1 MTTNETKKIMTNTK
15 WIAEQLL
22 AIGLN
27 QRDLSEKIGLDPGAM
42 SRTIAGRRRLQVSE
56 ANKIA
61 AIFGTSLMDVLENFG
76 IADPGVKT
84 DLVPITFI
92 AGKDGKLASTNGKE
106 TVPNLPSFP
115 DGKFVVQWREPG
127 VVFDGWLFYVTAI
140 STDIEVERLCVIHLT
155 DGKSVIGVLS
165 KAYVPGTYRI
175 SPPNCESF
183 ESGVSGIRPV
193 LAMIPV

>member
-61 AIFGTSLMDVLENFG
+61 LIFNTTLLNVLENFG
-76 IADPGVKT
+76 IADPGVKSEI
-84 DLVPITFI
+84 VPIAFAI
-92 AGKDGKLASTNGKE
+92 SDGGKAEPLHGKD
-106 TVPNLPSFP
+106 TVPGLPSFP
-115 DGKFVVQWREPG
+115 DGKVVAQWREPESQ
-127 VVFDGWLFYVTAI
+127 FDGWLFYL
-140 STDIEVERLCVIHLT
+140 TDITTDVEVDRLSLVHLT
-155 DGKSVIGVLS
+155 SGKSVLGVLS
-165 KAYVPGTYRI
+165 KAYVPGKYNITLQGG
-175 SPPNCESF
+175 EKM
-183 ESGVSGIRPV
+183 EAGVSGIRPV
-193 LAMIPV
+193 LAIIPV